1 MKRWFDNLKIS
12 WKLQLCFAVISS
24 LTLVVTV
31 VIITGVTSLREN
43 LRIVYEDYTIAG
55 TNLAHT
61 SNNLT
66 RHRYVVR
73 LANTASDQVGVD
85 QSIAAANKLKAELI
99 KPLNVYAA
107 TTLRKSHGGRDEA
120 HDLQDFRDKLDKYF
134 STADRMLAFA
144 HERAG
149 RDDKA
154 DPAGL
159 RAKTPDALIKETDQ
173 KLEGA
178 LAALDE
184 LLVTVA
190 DVGKDMNEEGSTI
203 GEKAIW
209 TLIGSMALLA
219 ILGFVLGYI
228 VTRLIVTNMANLLA
242 AAQAIGNGNL
252 DARSTVSTKDE
263 VGQLAQV
270 FNDMGRNLQSAAV
283 KQAEVT
289 AMAQEQAL
297 KFEQERDNWQDEFK
311 VRDAIMNLTTNVS
324 EFDLDGNI
332 VSLNEKFCEVSKY
345 SKEELMG
352 KSLAVVRHPDM
363 SGEVIKQMWET
374 IEKGKIFHGVVKN
387 RRKDG
392 TPYYED
398 AVMAPVLGKNGKPRK
413 YVGVR
418 YDITEQEVAR
428 QQMKGIVDAIDR
440 MYATAEFTMQGT
452 VLTANENFLKCM
464 GYGLDELRGQHHR
477 IFCEPAYAST
487 GEYAAF
493 WEKLNR
499 NQVDRGTYRCVGKG
513 GREVWLRASYNPI
526 LDELGRPM
534 KVVAFTTD
542 ITGEKQAEIAVDGLI
557 AAAAGGQLK
566 ERIETSRF
574 EGQAKQLTENFNRL
588 LDAVIKPW
596 QEAQEVLWA
605 LSNCDL
611 TKSMTGDYQG
621 DFEQIKD
628 SINRAISKLQEAM
641 VTVREATESV
651 SLSAEEITKGNEDL
665 SQRTTQQAAS
675 LEETSSAMEE
685 MTATVKQNAD
695 NARQANQL
703 AVAARDVAAKGGAVT
718 GSAVEAMGEINKS
731 SKKIADIITVIDEIA
746 FQTNLLALNAAV
758 EAARA
763 GEHGRGFAVVAAE
776 VRNLAQRSATAA
788 KEIKGLINESI
799 QRVAEGSE
807 LVNQSGQT
815 LNEIVTSVKRLT
827 DIIAEISAASQEQAS
842 GIDQVNTSVMQ
853 MDQATQQNAAL
864 VEEVTAASQS
874 MRTQSLS
881 LRKQVLS
888 FKIKVTE
895 AEKAAMPSVH
905 EMRENTARAIHETF
919 GDLNVGK
926 PMHTYGTD
934 KRLKP
939 IAPPSKAERREAPSS
954 DAASRQGAVHAGNG
968 KDRSRAD
975 EEFEEF

>member
-1 MKRWFDNLKIS
+1 MKSWFTNLKIR
-12 WKLQLCFAVISS
+12 WKLQLSFSLISG
-24 LTLVVTV
+24 LILVVGLL
-31 VIITGVTSLREN
+31 IIMGVLSLRDN

-55 TNLAHT
+55 TNLAHA

-66 RHRYVVR
+66 RHRYAVR
-73 LANTASDQVGVD
+73 LAMSASNQASVN
-85 QSIAAANKLKAELI
+85 QRSEAASKLKEEIL
-99 KPLNVYAA
+99 KPVNVYAA
-107 TTLRKSHGGRDEA
+107 TTLRTSRNGRNESR
-120 HDLQDFRDKLDKYF
+120 DLQEFRQKVEEYF
-134 STADRMLAFA
+134 AVSEQVLAFA
-144 HERAG
+144 QERIGRGEKAELAG
-149 RDDKA
+149 EH
-154 DPAGL
+154 
-159 RAKTPDALIKETDQ
+159 AKTSDTLIMQVDQ

-178 LAALDE
+178 LTALDE
-184 LLVTVA
+184 LLLTVA
-190 DVGKDMNEEGSTI
+190 DVGKDMNEEGSAT

-209 TLIGSMALLA
+209 TLIASIAA
-219 ILGFVLGYI
+219 VIVLGMLLGYL
-228 VTRLIVTNMANLLA
+228 VTRLIVANMTNLLT
-242 AAQAIGNGNL
+242 AAQSIGNGDL
-252 DARSTVSTKDE
+252 EARSSVRTRDE
-263 VGQLAQV
+263 IGQLAGV
-270 FNDMGRNLQSAAV
+270 FNEMGDNLKAAAA
-283 KQAEVT
+283 KQQEMAR
-289 AMAQEQAL
+289 MAQEQATQ
-297 KFEQERDNWQDEFK
+297 FAQERDNWEDEFK

-324 EFDLDGNI
+324 EFDLEGNI
-332 VSLNEKFCEVSKY
+332 VSLNDKFCEVSKY

-363 SGEVIKQMWET
+363 SGEVIKQMWAT
-374 IEKGKIFHGVVKN
+374 IEQGKIFHGVVKN

-428 QQMKGIVDAIDR
+428 QQMKGIVGAIDR

-452 VLTANENFLKCM
+452 VITANENFIKCM

-477 IFCEPAYAST
+477 IFCDAAYAST

-499 NQVDRGTYRCVGKG
+499 NEVDRGIYRCVGKG

-574 EGQAKQLTENFNRL
+574 EGQSKQLTENFNRL

-611 TKSMTGDYQG
+611 TKSMTGEYQG

-874 MRTQSLS
+874 MRAQSLS

-895 AEKAAMPSVH
+895 GEKAAMPPVH
-905 EMRENTARAIHETF
+905 EMRENTAKAIHEAF
-919 GDLNVGK
+919 GDLNTGK
-926 PMHTYGTD
+926 LTHRYGAD
-934 KRLKP
+934 KRVKP
-939 IAPPSKAERREAPSS
+939 IAAPSKAERRDAPSS
-954 DAASRQGAVHAGNG
+954 DAASLQAAVHAGNG
-968 KDRSRAD
+968 KDRSKPD